1 MDQRCA
7 KNDIIDASKKKKRDQ
22 QHEPNAATAATGAAT
37 SAATSTTT
45 VLLRLLPLGPLADN
59 QTAAGAA
66 GAAAFSNT
74 RQICLGTCVPL
85 QNSGALPGEIPE
97 GLPPTVNQFAHH
109 HMWNPGK
116 PDEETEIEAAAR
128 KLLQVEAAA

>member
-7 KNDIIDASKKKKRDQ
+7 KNDIIDAREQ
-22 QHEPNAATAATGAAT
+22 ATHRSAT
-37 SAATSTTT
+37 
-45 VLLRLLPLGPLADN
+45 R
-59 QTAAGAA
+59 TARAA
-66 GAAAFSNT
+66 GAAAFSNKT
-74 RQICLGTCVPL
+74 QICLGACVL
-85 QNSGALPGEIPE
+85 VHNSGALVGEIPE

>member
-1 MDQRCA
+1 MLV
-7 KNDIIDASKKKKRDQ
+7 
-22 QHEPNAATAATGAAT
+22 H
-37 SAATSTTT
+37 
-45 VLLRLLPLGPLADN
+45 
-59 QTAAGAA
+59 
-66 GAAAFSNT
+66 
-74 RQICLGTCVPL
+74 
-85 QNSGALPGEIPE
+85 NSGALAGEIPE